1 MNLFRRWF
9 WPRSIRNEVLSLYK
23 LGMARAEKEDPTGA
37 MEAYTS
43 AIERP
48 DAPDDVRA
56 MALYNRALLYA
67 AGGNTD
73 KALADLQAIM
83 GMPTPLRGV
92 KQAARRR
99 LERLQ
104 HRQEAAERPVRP
116 STS

>member
-9 WPRSIRNEVLSLYK
+9 WPRSIRNEALSLYK
-23 LGMARAEKEDPTGA
+23 LGLARAEKEDPTGA
-37 MEAYTS
+37 MNAYTS
-43 AIERP
+43 AIEQP
-48 DAPDDVRA
+48 TAPDDVKA
-56 MALYNRALLYA
+56 MALYNRAILYA
-67 AGGNTD
+67 AGGNRE

-104 HRQEAAERPVRP
+104 HRQDAAEPPIRE
-116 STS
+116 SSS

>member
-23 LGMARAEKEDPTGA
+23 LGMARAEKDDRTGA

-43 AIERP
+43 AIEQTN
-48 DAPDDVRA
+48 APNDVRA

-73 KALADLQAIM
+73 QAVADLQAIM

-104 HRQEAAERPVRP
+104 HRQDAAARPLGP
-116 STS
+116 SAP